1 MKYVSVY
8 KTNNLK
14 KRKGRISEGSV
25 THSESISQLAT
36 QIKKFIL
43 KHRDTPN
50 TIVNDICIGLFL
62 GFSEAFA
69 QDNDIS
75 TNGLNM
81 LTKLIDKLKVLM
93 KEYDDLVPNDE
104 DDFDLEPGDIQDMET
119 TLDSDVPSD
128 NSDDESDQ
136 ESEEEDDYE
145 ESLDV
150 A

>member
-1 MKYVSVY
+1 MKYISVY
-8 KTNNLK
+8 NKMKNRRGK
-14 KRKGRISEGSV
+14 ISEGSV
-25 THSESISQLAT
+25 SHSESISQLAT

-62 GFSEAFA
+62 GFSEAFS

-81 LTKLIDKLKVLM
+81 LSKLIDKLKVLM

-104 DDFDLEPGDIQDMET
+104 SDFDLEPGDIQDMET
-119 TLDSDVPSD
+119 TLDSDVSSED
-128 NSDDESDQ
+128 
-136 ESEEEDDYE
+136 SEEIDSEDEDE
-145 ESLDV
+145 EDLNV

>member
-8 KTNNLK
+8 NKSK
-14 KRKGRISEGSV
+14 IRGRKRVSEGTV

-43 KHRDTPN
+43 KHRETPN

-81 LTKLIDKLKVLM
+81 LNKLIDKLKVLM
-93 KEYDDLVPNDE
+93 KEYDDLVPNDDE
-104 DDFDLEPGDIQDMET
+104 DFDLEPGDIQDMET
-119 TLDSDVPSD
+119 TLDSDVNGSEEG
-128 NSDDESDQ
+128 ESD
-136 ESEEEDDYE
+136 EGEEEEDL
-145 ESLDV
+145 SQDV

>member
-1 MKYVSVY
+1 MKYISVY
-8 KTNNLK
+8 NKMKNRRGK
-14 KRKGRISEGSV
+14 ISEGSV
-25 THSESISQLAT
+25 SHSESISQLAT

-62 GFSEAFA
+62 GFSEAFS

-81 LTKLIDKLKVLM
+81 LSKLIDKLKVLM

-104 DDFDLEPGDIQDMET
+104 SDFDLEPGDIQDMET
-119 TLDSDVPSD
+119 TLDSDVSSED
-128 NSDDESDQ
+128 
-136 ESEEEDDYE
+136 SEEIDSEDE
-145 ESLDV
+145 EDEDLNV

>member
-1 MKYVSVY
+1 MKNRRG
-8 KTNNLK
+8 K
-14 KRKGRISEGSV
+14 ISEGSV
-25 THSESISQLAT
+25 SHSESISQLAT

-62 GFSEAFA
+62 GFSEAFS

-81 LTKLIDKLKVLM
+81 LSKLIDKLKVLM

-104 DDFDLEPGDIQDMET
+104 SDFDLEPGDIQDMET
-119 TLDSDVPSD
+119 TLDSDVSSED
-128 NSDDESDQ
+128 
-136 ESEEEDDYE
+136 SEEIDSEDE
-145 ESLDV
+145 EDEEDEDLNV

>member
-1 MKYVSVY
+1 MKYISVY
-8 KTNNLK
+8 NKMKNRRSK
-14 KRKGRISEGSV
+14 ISEGSV
-25 THSESISQLAT
+25 SHSESISQLAT

-81 LTKLIDKLKVLM
+81 LSKLIDKLKVLM

-104 DDFDLEPGDIQDMET
+104 SDFDLEPGDIQDMET
-119 TLDSDVPSD
+119 TLDSDVPSED
-128 NSDDESDQ
+128 SEEINSEDDE
-136 ESEEEDDYE
+136 ED
-145 ESLDV
+145 LNV

>member
-8 KTNNLK
+8 KTNSLK
-14 KRKGRISEGSV
+14 NRRGKISEGTVS
-25 THSESISQLAT
+25 HSDSISQLAT

-43 KHRDTPN
+43 KHRETPN

-62 GFSEAFA
+62 GFSEAFS
-69 QDNDIS
+69 QDNDDS

-93 KEYDDLVPNDE
+93 KEYDELVPNDN
-104 DDFDLEPGDIQDMET
+104 DDFDLEAGDIQDMET
-119 TLDSDVPSD
+119 TLDSDVSSNED
-128 NSDDESDQ
+128 LSDDNFED
-136 ESEEEDDYE
+136 EEEDE
-145 ESLDV
+145 ENLDV

>member
-8 KTNNLK
+8 DINKYRH
-14 KRKGRISEGSV
+14 KRKISEGTV

-43 KHRDTPN
+43 KHRETPN

-62 GFSEAFA
+62 GFSEAFS
-69 QDNDIS
+69 QDNDVS

-104 DDFDLEPGDIQDMET
+104 EDFDLEPGDIQDMET
-119 TLDSDVPSD
+119 TLDGDVS
-128 NSDDESDQ
+128 ESQ
-136 ESEEEDDYE
+136 PEIEEEEIE
-145 ESLDV
+145 EEENLDV

>member
-1 MKYVSVY
+1 MKYISVY
-8 KTNNLK
+8 NKMKNRRGK
-14 KRKGRISEGSV
+14 ISEGSV
-25 THSESISQLAT
+25 SHSESISQLAT

-62 GFSEAFA
+62 GFSEAFS

-81 LTKLIDKLKVLM
+81 LSKLIDKLKVLM

-104 DDFDLEPGDIQDMET
+104 SDFDLEPGDIQDMET
-119 TLDSDVPSD
+119 TLDSDVSSED
-128 NSDDESDQ
+128 
-136 ESEEEDDYE
+136 SEEIDSEDE
-145 ESLDV
+145 EDEEDEDLNV

>member
-1 MKYVSVY
+1 MKYASLYNKNY
-8 KTNNLK
+8 KTRGK
-14 KRKGRISEGSV
+14 KRVSEGSV

-43 KHRDTPN
+43 KHRETPN

-93 KEYDDLVPNDE
+93 KEYDDLVPNDDE
-104 DDFDLEPGDIQDMET
+104 DFDLEAGDIQDMET
-119 TLDSDVPSD
+119 TLDSDVEKSD
-128 NSDDESDQ
+128 EG
-136 ESEEEDDYE
+136 ESENGEEEEQEEDL
-145 ESLDV
+145 SQDV